1 MLQPLEQFLQV
12 ESASGVVLL
21 LATTTALLWAN
32 SAAKASYG
40 HFWETTLFGSD
51 VSLHFIINEALMAVF
66 FLVVGLEIRR
76 EIHAGALSG
85 WRTATLPLAAA
96 LGGIVAPALIYLA
109 LNGDPA
115 VDRGWAIPTATDIA
129 FAVGVLALLGT
140 RVNPALRVL
149 LLALAIADDIAAIL
163 IIACFY
169 SDGLGPAGIKMGA
182 PAVVAI
188 LVLQKAGVRLVLPY
202 LVGGAILWF
211 GLLDAGLHPALA
223 GVILGFLMPTSA
235 RAAHNRA
242 ERVPPALRLEKALH
256 PWVAFAIMPLFALA
270 NAGVDI
276 DGFSLESA
284 TSASV
289 AAGIVLGLVVGKPFG
304 IFAATVLAVKSGL
317 CVLPP
322 GVRWSGIVLIG
333 CLGGIGFTMSIF
345 IATLA
350 FADEQLLASAK
361 LAVLLGSALA
371 GTTGLVV
378 GGLVLSGSGRTGGR

>member
-1 MLQPLEQFLQV
+1 
-12 ESASGVVLL
+12 
-21 LATTTALLWAN
+21 
-32 SAAKASYG
+32 
-40 HFWETTLFGSD
+40 
-51 VSLHFIINEALMAVF
+51 
-66 FLVVGLEIRR
+66 
-76 EIHAGALSG
+76 
-85 WRTATLPLAAA
+85 
-96 LGGIVAPALIYLA
+96 
-109 LNGDPA
+109 
-115 VDRGWAIPTATDIA
+115 
-129 FAVGVLALLGT
+129 
-140 RVNPALRVL
+140 
-149 LLALAIADDIAAIL
+149 
-163 IIACFY
+163 
-169 SDGLGPAGIKMGA
+169 
-182 PAVVAI
+182 
-188 LVLQKAGVRLVLPY
+188 
-202 LVGGAILWF
+202 
-211 GLLDAGLHPALA
+211 
-223 GVILGFLMPTSA
+223 
-235 RAAHNRA
+235 
-242 ERVPPALRLEKALH
+242 
-256 PWVAFAIMPLFALA
+256 MPLFALA